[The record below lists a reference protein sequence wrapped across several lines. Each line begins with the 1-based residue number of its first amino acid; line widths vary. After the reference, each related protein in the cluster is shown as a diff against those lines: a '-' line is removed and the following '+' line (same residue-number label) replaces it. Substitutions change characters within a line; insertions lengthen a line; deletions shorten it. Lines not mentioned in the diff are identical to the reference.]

1 MGEVKVVKTISRALS
16 QSHVGFALFGFF
28 LVILTY
34 FTVFEQFSTRPLMVI
49 LRTSPAVSAQ
59 MNPKEQETDALKK
72 DDGIKLEEK
81 PTPAVDFHGEEDN
94 KNTENDRRIEDHEN
108 HKEPE
113 DAEKKDGVDSK
124 QFGHEPEKKEE
135 NDSKQFGGGTEH
147 PNQQPEKKDE
157 TEVKQFGGGTENRQ
171 RPPQNKP
178 LCDTADPRSDVCDM
192 EGDIRTHGISSSILF
207 VPPYPVSNPEPHE
220 WKIKPYSR
228 KFMNGIKEVSVK
240 QLHGPQEAP
249 ACSVRQSIPAVV
261 FYLGGLTGN
270 YWHDFTD
277 VIIPLFIE
285 ARQFDGEVQFLI
297 TNIQGWWIGKYHMIL
312 KQLSRYDII
321 DLDKDL
327 QIRCYP
333 RMIVGIRSHKE
344 FSIEPSR
351 APNGVSMV
359 DFRKFMRIAYSLDRD
374 YPIKLRENV
383 GSKKP
388 RLLLIARGLS
398 RRFTN
403 VEEIVKSAERLGFEV
418 VVVDAKFNVNI
429 AEFAKVVNSC
439 DVMVGV
445 HGAGLTNCVFL
456 PTNAVMIQV
465 VPYGKLEHMAKID
478 FGEPAIDMQLK
489 YVEYSIS
496 AEESTLMDMFG
507 KDHPIIKDPMA
518 IHRSGWEKVGEFYLG
533 KQDIKLDVNRF
544 APTLLKAIDLLK
556 E

>member
-34 FTVFEQFSTRPLMVI
+34 FTVFEQFSTRPLMVTL

-72 DDGIKLEEK
+72 DDGIKLEEE
-81 PTPAVDFHGEEDN
+81 PTPAVDFHGGEDN
-94 KNTENDRRIEDHEN
+94 KDTENDRRIEDHEN

-113 DAEKKDGVDSK
+113 DVEKKDGVDPK

-135 NDSKQFGGGTEH
+135 NDSSNSAEEPSIRT
-147 PNQQPEKKDE
+147 NSLRRR
-157 TEVKQFGGGTENRQ
+157 T
-171 RPPQNKP
+171 KP
-178 LCDTADPRSDVCDM
+178 RSSNSVRKSSILNAHARRDGESAAAASEQAVMRHGDPRSDVCDM

-249 ACSVRQSIPAVV
+249 ACSVRQTIPAVV

-297 TNIQGWWIGKYHMIL
+297 TNIQDSVLPAHDRRDQKPQGVQH
-312 KQLSRYDII
+312 RA
-321 DLDKDL
+321 
-327 QIRCYP
+327 
-333 RMIVGIRSHKE
+333 
-344 FSIEPSR
+344 SR
-351 APNGVSMV
+351 APNGLSMV
-359 DFRKFMRIAYSLDRD
+359 DFRKFMRTAYSLDRD

-418 VVVDAKFNVNI
+418 EVVDAKFNVNI

-445 HGAGLTNCVFL
+445 HGALTNCVFL

-533 KQDIKLDVNRF
+533 KQDIRLDVNRF